1 MVDITA
7 RLVWYKLG
15 ETYSNMAD
23 AASNAQTWY
32 TTMDWEKVDLLD
44 AFFIGVVVLTVV
56 SYGVLTVVF
65 SLFGKQIK
73 DWQKPKPRWS
83 ETGEGSSPNFGESC
97 QWVNS
102 AVNWLYLHYTTTPD
116 FLQAWLNALNEASR
130 QHGENVQVKFD
141 CIQPGSLPPK
151 VTNVHTDVGPSDTLN
166 IRAKIETKELSFM
179 VGVLHQIMDTISVTN
194 CSVSIE
200 KLNAEVKTV
209 ASMEND
215 NVSLAVSL
223 HGAPEMKLRIKP
235 HSQNYDLNISRVE
248 TAIIKAIHSAVTIL
262 NVSKG
267 TMGSFYGS
275 PPTSPNSPASMMT
288 PNFPVNE
295 VIQKTDDLHLHS
307 ANIAKVPGNRR
318 LLVKIIKANG
328 LRQADYGSTDPY
340 VVIELDEPLQKHT
353 TSVVKSTVNPFWDE
367 HFLFDL
373 GDNTSEVMFEV
384 YDREKPPGEDFLG
397 CNIVH
402 MEELR
407 RNPSS
412 RQIIPLLPRPDKTEV
427 VSGSITIEFL
437 FLEPAEAALYQNEDL
452 SSPRRQVETAR
463 HVTPS
468 GTVIT
473 TTTTTT
479 ERPRDM
485 KYETSINDSPN
496 LVIKRDIGRTDG
508 VSTSPVGNR
517 TRKVSD
523 SYESSITS
531 ELVQVNGD
539 ETVADT
545 AVRQLT
551 TQRDSRPRTP
561 TRTST
566 LVITSVQRMTD
577 SSPTEDKDA
586 LSATSAVSSTSTE
599 RVTPTVQNKK
609 NKSLKNTLKKRFSRL
624 RKPRSHSA
632 DRASSMRE
640 GTLSPPTMKVTGPKT
655 TDDIDHLQVPEQN
668 LKKQRSNSFSNSL
681 KKLFKRKKRDG
692 ASVSRESSLSRQSQR
707 EYGDHSPEPSPVAQR
722 DPIMHDPSRSR
733 YS

>member
-531 ELVQVNGD
+531 DQMQPIDFNKS
-539 ETVADT
+539 
-545 AVRQLT
+545 T
-551 TQRDSRPRTP
+551 TLPA
-561 TRTST
+561 
-566 LVITSVQRMTD
+566 RMTD